1 MRKKTFLVL
10 LALCMLL
17 VSVCPVGALA
27 EGDESRI
34 VMRAPVAFSGGL
46 VYHSSEQAYYM
57 DAECSGVL
65 EYKTL
70 VVTLYKKVGSDWEY
84 VDSAIKS
91 GEENILE
98 ISEKVNKQLT
108 SGNYKLVVSV
118 TTPTHSASVPYLYTL

>member
-10 LALCMLL
+10 LALCVLL
-17 VSVCPVGALA
+17 MSMCPVSALA

-34 VMRAPVAFSGGL
+34 VTRSPVAFSGGL
-46 VYHSSEQAYYM
+46 VYHPSEQAYYM
-57 DAECSGVL
+57 EAHCSGEQ

-70 VVTLYKKVGSDWEY
+70 VVTLYKKAGSDWEY
-84 VDSAIKS
+84 VDSAIES
-91 GEENILE
+91 GETIALE